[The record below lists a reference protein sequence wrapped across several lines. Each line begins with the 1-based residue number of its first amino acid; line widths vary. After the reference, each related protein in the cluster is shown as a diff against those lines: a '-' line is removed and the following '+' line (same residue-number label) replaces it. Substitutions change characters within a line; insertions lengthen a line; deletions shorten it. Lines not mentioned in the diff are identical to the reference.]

1 MFSGLTLRS
10 PGVEPTGVAGWL
22 SGGVRG
28 WIGTK
33 RPIGERNLVSLVLLV
48 ALVVVVAMYRRRG
61 SGRVD
66 VGTMVR
72 RLLEYGFLYGL
83 VLATAIG
90 ATGALGRFFDA
101 IADGGMGEPEELALW
116 FSLLIVAG
124 GALAGLAL
132 WLRRRFRTD
141 SVEADAVGWSLYRS
155 AVDLTAVGFVVVGS
169 TSAFGWLLDGWELD
183 RWILAAVTVW
193 AVVGLLHGRLPG
205 RLPVATHLIGATV
218 ALIGISVSG
227 AVMLEHLLEWAYDG
241 ATPEPI
247 RGLGFAD
254 DRTWVD
260 AVDGVA
266 GAAAPALAFGGAW
279 IRYWW
284 LNGRTA
290 ARSPERD
297 GYVLVVG
304 VLGGLAATVVA
315 GSGVLHTGLSW
326 VLVASSRNAGAVA
339 HFDVLTIYGA
349 LLGVGLLLWAYH
361 RREVPHAVVRQAAGR
376 DEVSRL
382 YDHLEAGV
390 GLVASTVGLALL
402 LGIVLHKVMPAPDDW
417 DRGVVEILA
426 VALTA
431 LLAGGLVWVR
441 AWRRIQSHAGE
452 VAEESSAVRRIYLFS
467 VFGVTALCALGSLG
481 AMVFL
486 VLFGLLD
493 GSLDVEKV
501 AIFRFPLALLGAT
514 VGVAAYHGWVLRTGL
529 RAVPA
534 SSRPTLRT
542 VTVVGADLSDL
553 VGALAA
559 VPGVR
564 VVRRLRL
571 GSPGAVP
578 ADLEAVVAAVRACD
592 DDLLVV
598 ISSDGSTEVIPVA
611 P

>member
-1 MFSGLTLRS
+1 MAWQAGSERSGRS
-10 PGVEPTGVAGWL
+10 
-22 SGGVRG
+22 
-28 WIGTK
+28 
-33 RPIGERNLVSLVLLV
+33 ERDLVSLILLV
-48 ALVVVVAMYRRRG
+48 ALVVVVVMYRRRG
-61 SGRVD
+61 SGLVD

-72 RLLEYGFLYGL
+72 RFLEYGFLYGL

-90 ATGALGRFFDA
+90 ATGALGRLSTSPFSNSGDP
-101 IADGGMGEPEELALW
+101 GEPEGLALW

-132 WLRRRFRTD
+132 WLRRRFRAD
-141 SVEADAVGWSLYRS
+141 SSEADATGWSLYRS
-155 AVDLTAVGFVVVGS
+155 AVDLTAVGFVVAGS
-169 TSAFGWLLDGWELD
+169 TRALGWLLDGWEVD
-183 RWILAAVTVW
+183 RWILAAVPVW

-205 RLPVATHLIGATV
+205 RLPVATHLVGATV

-227 AVMLEHLLEWAYDG
+227 AVILEHLLEWAYDG
-241 ATPEPI
+241 TTPEPI
-247 RGLGFAD
+247 RGLGFTD
-254 DRTWVD
+254 GRTWAD
-260 AVDGVA
+260 ALDGVA

-279 IRYWW
+279 VRYWW

-290 ARSPERD
+290 VRSPERD

-315 GSGVLHTGLSW
+315 GSGVLHTVLSW

-339 HFDVLTIYGA
+339 HFDVLTVYGA

-390 GLVASTVGLALL
+390 GLVASTVGVALL

-417 DRGVVEILA
+417 DRDVVEILA

-431 LLAGGLVWVR
+431 LLVGGPVWAR
-441 AWRRIQSHAGE
+441 AWWRIQLHAGE
-452 VAEESSAVRRIYLFS
+452 IAEESSAVRRIHLFS
-467 VFGVTALCALGSLG
+467 VFSVTALCVLGSLG

-514 VGVAAYHGWVLRTGL
+514 VGVAAYHGRVLRTGL
-529 RAVPA
+529 RAVPV

-542 VTVVGADLSDL
+542 VTL
-553 VGALAA
+553 VGVGQGSLGGALREI
-559 VPGVR
+559 PGVR
-564 VVRRLRL
+564 LIVRRRL
-571 GSPGAVP
+571 DVVEHAVI
-578 ADLEAVVAAVRACD
+578 DVHAVVEAVRANGGD
-592 DDLLVV
+592 ALVLV
-598 ISSDGSTEVIPVA
+598 DEDGTWRVVPLA
-611 P
+611 D